1 MAIIDSWLAG
11 PDGNK
16 DVGEFYAMD
25 KAQQAKFV
33 KWNTDDW
40 NVALLY
46 PTLFQQK
53 LQHWVETGHYP
64 KGEPYEH
71 KI

>member
-1 MAIIDSWLAG
+1 MGTTDSWLSG

-16 DVGEFYAMD
+16 DVAKFYAMD
-25 KAQQAKFV
+25 RAQRVQYIR
-33 KWNTDDW
+33 WNTDDW

-53 LQHWVETGHYP
+53 LQHGVETGHYP
-64 KGEPYEH
+64 KGGTP
-71 KI
+71 